1 MNKQIIPKPRSMV
14 SLPFQAALKRNYG
27 ETVDLLEQFTG
38 PVPLRRERPAAEI
51 LVERL
56 AESDPASPS
65 PVFVP

>member
-1 MNKQIIPKPRSMV
+1 MTTQIISKS
-14 SLPFQAALKRNYG
+14 PFMTSRQFLEHLKQEHG
-27 ETVDLLEQFTG
+27 ETITMQEQFTG

-51 LVERL
+51 LAERL

>member
-1 MNKQIIPKPRSMV
+1 MNVQIISKPRSMV
-14 SLPFQAALKRNYG
+14 SRPFPADLKREHV
-27 ETVDLLEQFTG
+27 ETIDMQEQFTG
-38 PVPLRRERPAAEI
+38 PVPLRRERPASEI